1 MQPAAYWRMDETA
14 GPRAVD
20 SSGNHLDGIYE
31 PGVVFF
37 LEGPSSQDHCLD
49 GEVNRSAQMAGGR
62 MLARVSDLGDQYSVS
77 MWVWNGMP
85 LDGRDVAGWMFCRG
99 RNHGHLPQGDALGL
113 AGKGENAGKLIF
125 QSGNRDWVIGKT
137 VVPRWTWAKVQF
149 VRDGKTVRVNLND
162 NPEPEIKTDTPFDL
176 PLGVDDLFL
185 GGRGSRDSSW
195 EGRID
200 EVAIFRKPLLGP

>member
-1 MQPAAYWRMDETA
+1 M
-14 GPRAVD
+14 
-20 SSGNHLDGIYE
+20 
-31 PGVVFF
+31 
-37 LEGPSSQDHCLD
+37 
-49 GEVNRSAQMAGGR
+49 
-62 MLARVSDLGDQYSVS
+62 
-77 MWVWNGMP
+77 
-85 LDGRDVAGWMFCRG
+85 
-99 RNHGHLPQGDALGL
+99 GL
-113 AGKGENAGKLIF
+113 AGTGENAGKLIF

-149 VRDGKTVRVNLND
+149 VRDGNTVRVNLND
-162 NPEPEIKTDTPFDL
+162 NPEPEIKTDIPFDL